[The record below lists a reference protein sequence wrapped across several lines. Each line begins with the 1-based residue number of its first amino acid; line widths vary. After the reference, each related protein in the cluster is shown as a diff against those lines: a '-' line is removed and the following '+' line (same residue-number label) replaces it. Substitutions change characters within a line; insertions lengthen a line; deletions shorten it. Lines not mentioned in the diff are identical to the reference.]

1 MTRYSLGYVASSEH
15 HMEAHYTEHPLEN
28 LNLGPSSN
36 IPSCLVNL
44 AHKVAITAVDWELLE
59 CHTVV
64 ILG

>member
-1 MTRYSLGYVASSEH
+1 
-15 HMEAHYTEHPLEN
+15 MEAHYTEHPLEN